1 MTARAPALS
10 MKSALLAALAW
21 VFWGALGG
29 VSYSSRAHADT
40 PSASASATSPS
51 PERHH
56 VDGVAVRFYSPETG
70 GPEHPLFITERTLA
84 FEARLE
90 ALQEGYAGGNEKQ
103 LYAERHVR
111 AALEHHVAEEML
123 SRLAYENPP
132 PLPELAR
139 QIHDVG
145 IALVTRIGGEGV
157 LLSAASAEGIALVEV
172 DAMLR
177 RQAKAGIYIDRA
189 INPILHPSEDQ
200 LREVFRTAA
209 HPYRGMSFEDARPN
223 LERWFVAERLRV
235 AKSAFLQTART
246 RVKIVAVSR

>member
-1 MTARAPALS
+1 MTVRWARALATIA
-10 MKSALLAALAW
+10 ALLAMS
-21 VFWGALGG
+21 GAE
-29 VSYSSRAHADT
+29 SSARAQSPAS
-40 PSASASATSPS
+40 SAS
-51 PERHH
+51 ERHH
-56 VDGVAVRFYSPETG
+56 VDAVAARFYSPETG
-70 GPEHPLFITERTLA
+70 GAEHPLFITERTLA

-90 ALQEGYAGGNEKQ
+90 ALQEGYAVSNDQ
-103 LYAERHVR
+103 QAYAERHVR

-123 SRLAYENPP
+123 SRLPYENPP
-132 PLPELAR
+132 ALPELAR
-139 QIHDVG
+139 QIHEVG

-157 LLSAASAEGIALVEV
+157 LMAAAAKEGIAPVEV

-209 HPYRGMSFEDARPN
+209 HPYRGMSFDDARAN

-246 RVKIVAVSR
+246 RVKIIAVSR

>member
-1 MTARAPALS
+1 MVAPLLAMSSVGSSGRAQSPPAPAS
-10 MKSALLAALAW
+10 SA
-21 VFWGALGG
+21 
-29 VSYSSRAHADT
+29 
-40 PSASASATSPS
+40 

-56 VDGVAVRFYSPETG
+56 VDAVAARFYSPETG
-70 GPEHPLFITERTLA
+70 GPERPLFITERTLA

-90 ALQEGYAGGNEKQ
+90 ALQEGYGGGNDQ
-103 LYAERHVR
+103 QAYAERHVR

-123 SRLAYENPP
+123 SRLPYENPP
-132 PLPELAR
+132 SLPDLAR

-145 IALVTRIGGEGV
+145 TALVTRIGGEGV
-157 LLSAASAEGIALVEV
+157 LLAAAAKEGIAPIEV

-189 INPILHPSEDQ
+189 ISPILHPSEDQ

-209 HPYRGMSFEDARPN
+209 HPYRGMSFDDARQN

-246 RVKIVAVSR
+246 RVKIIVVSR